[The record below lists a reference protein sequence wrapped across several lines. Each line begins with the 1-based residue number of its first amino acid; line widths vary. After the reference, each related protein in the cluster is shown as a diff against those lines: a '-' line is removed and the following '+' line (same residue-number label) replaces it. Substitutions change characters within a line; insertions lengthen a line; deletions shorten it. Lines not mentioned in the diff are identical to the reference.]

1 MKIGIDIG
9 GSHVGVG
16 LVNNI
21 GSIEIKKE
29 TDLKNNK
36 KNIEQE
42 LENIIVASIIAILEQ
57 KKKKL
62 ENIELIGIASPGT
75 ISKGKIKY
83 SNNLKLNNFD
93 IIKILKKH
101 FNVNMQIRNDA
112 KCAALCEKKY
122 GSLKKYNNSVFLT
135 IGTGIGG
142 AVFYE
147 GKLLTSK
154 KYPAF
159 ELGHT
164 MIEKNGRKCSCG
176 NNGCF
181 ETYASITALKNKI
194 TNEYKISSYI
204 TGIELLN
211 IINRESKTS
220 KMKKIIEEYIEDLCI
235 GIANLINIFEPEA
248 VCFGG
253 SFIYYKD
260 IFDKTIQEK
269 LPSLLYNGDMPKIL
283 YAKMKNDAGIIGATL

>member
-16 LVNNI
+16 LVNNTGI
-21 GSIEIKKE
+21 IEIKKE

-42 LENIIVASIIAILEQ
+42 LENIIVASIIEILEQ
-57 KKKKL
+57 KKIKL

-101 FNVNMQIRNDA
+101 FDVNMQIRNDA
-112 KCAALCEKKY
+112 KCAALCEKEY

-147 GKLLTSK
+147 GKPLTSK

-159 ELGHT
+159 ELGH
-164 MIEKNGRKCSCG
+164 MIIEKNGRKCSCG

-194 TNEYKISSYI
+194 TNEYKLSSYI

-211 IINRESKTS
+211 IINREIKTS
-220 KMKKIIEEYIEDLCI
+220 KMEKIIEEYIEDLCI
-235 GIANLINIFEPEA
+235 GTANLINIFEPEV

>member
-42 LENIIVASIIAILEQ
+42 LENIIVASIIEILEQ
-57 KKKKL
+57 KKIKL

-75 ISKGKIKY
+75 ISEGKIKY

-112 KCAALCEKKY
+112 KCAALCEKEY

-164 MIEKNGRKCSCG
+164 IIEKNGRKCSCG

-211 IINRESKTS
+211 IINRESKTA

-235 GIANLINIFEPEA
+235 GTANLINIFEPEV

-269 LPSLLYNGDMPKIL
+269 LPSLLYNGEMPKIL